1 MNEEM
6 KRIFGKFL
14 FTTVIIAC
22 LGAFFAGE
30 ITVGERGE
38 YNLNMTK
45 YAVMSFSGTSE
56 KLEAEFNENRLTV
69 GFPENAIKSTVE
81 RFVCLTPFSPFYYF
95 LKGAGGL
102 MKEFF

>member
-6 KRIFGKFL
+6 KKIFGRFL
-14 FTTVIIAC
+14 FVTVIIAC
-22 LGAFFAGE
+22 TGAFFAGE

-56 KLEAEFNENRLTV
+56 KLEADFSENRLTV
-69 GFPENAIKSTVE
+69 SFPENEIRSKAE
-81 RFVCLTPFSPFYYF
+81 RFVCLTPFSPFYY
-95 LKGAGGL
+95 LIKGINTF
-102 MKEFF
+102 KR

>member
-6 KRIFGKFL
+6 KKIFGRFL
-14 FTTVIIAC
+14 FVTVIIAC
-22 LGAFFAGE
+22 IGAFFAGE

-56 KLEAEFNENRLTV
+56 KLEADFSENRLTV
-69 GFPENAIKSTVE
+69 SFPENEIRSKAE
-81 RFVCLTPFSPFYYF
+81 RFVCLTPFSPFYY
-95 LKGAGGL
+95 LIKGINTF
-102 MKEFF
+102 KR